1 MRFADQRLT
10 LVKGLPIPKDLV
22 ATPRTVSPYKPGG
35 TSVPKE
41 EFKEVIGLLPQPT
54 HNRASR
60 RRTWPNNRKERRLR
74 ATQPEHWFPKMLRQR
89 KIDAQMEAH
98 LKEAE
103 AAFAEKR
110 MTEEEFAEVMAKR

>member
-1 MRFADQRLT
+1 
-10 LVKGLPIPKDLV
+10 
-22 ATPRTVSPYKPGG
+22 
-35 TSVPKE
+35 
-41 EFKEVIGLLPQPT
+41 
-54 HNRASR
+54 
-60 RRTWPNNRKERRLR
+60 
-74 ATQPEHWFPKMLRQR
+74 MLRQR